1 MIAYGDADFASNAF
15 FGIQGNRD
23 LFLNTVAWLAED
35 PDLISIRP
43 KDPED
48 QRLFLTSRQQVV
60 VFGLA
65 LVVWPALFVVL
76 GITNWWRR
84 RS

>member
-1 MIAYGDADFASNAF
+1 MIAFGDADFASNAF
-15 FGIQGNRD
+15 FTIQGNRD

-35 PDLISIRP
+35 PDLITIRP

-48 QRLFLTSRQQVV
+48 QRMFLTGRQQVV
-60 VFGLA
+60 VFGVAIL
-65 LVVWPALFVVL
+65 VWPLLFVVL
-76 GITNWWRR
+76 GVVVWFLR